1 MAMSIT
7 MSKKTLFIK
16 GITLFIFILFI
27 TMSAIPVTSRNL
39 AVQVNKDSIDVKN
52 KSAQETFSG
61 IPPDEQW
68 NKTFGGNYSDRGFY
82 CEQTSNEGYIIMGHT
97 WSYGHGG
104 YDVWLIRADAD
115 GNEEWNKTFGGE
127 NDDVGISVHFTIDD
141 GYIITGSTDSYGAGN
156 SDVWLIKTDAFGNEE
171 WNKTFGKEYNDW
183 GWSVHQTIDNG
194 YVVTGIIEPY
204 EEDVRD
210 LWLIKTDANGNEEW
224 NKTFGG
230 VENDDYG
237 YSVQQTSDGGYLIL
251 GETNSYGS
259 GSGDVWLIKT
269 DINGTEEWNKTFGGA
284 NHDAGIS
291 MQIEQDTGYIITGIT
306 RSFGLDDG
314 DVWLI
319 RTDVFGNEQWN
330 RTFGGTSYDCGA
342 SIDIT
347 DDGDFIICAIT
358 ETYGV
363 GEEDVW
369 LIKTDSSGNEQWNK
383 TFGGTNEDWGYSV
396 EQTTDGGYIIGGCT
410 MSYGAGDVD
419 VWLIKVAGET
429 ELKLTFFFGY
439 VTNISHIEDF
449 IKFNAQN
456 LFYLVFQPLS
466 FGSYNSGEE
475 IIAKQVLALTIEG
488 NPGIVIGFYK
498 ISLL

>member
-1 MAMSIT
+1 

-16 GITLFIFILFI
+16 GIALFIFVLFI
-27 TMSAIPVTSRNL
+27 MMSAIPGTSGKL
-39 AVQVNKDSIDVKN
+39 AVKVNRKN
-52 KSAQETFSG
+52 ITSQNNSLQETFFEYS
-61 IPPDEQW
+61 PSEQW

-82 CEQTSNEGYIIMGHT
+82 CEQTSNEGYILTGHT
-97 WSYGHGG
+97 WSYGNGG
-104 YDVWLIRADAD
+104 YDVWLIRTDAD

-141 GYIITGSTDSYGAGN
+141 GYIIVGSTNSFGAGN

-183 GWSVHQTIDNG
+183 GWSVNKTIDNG
-194 YVVTGIIEPY
+194 YVITGIIEPY

-230 VENDDYG
+230 VENDYG
-237 YSVQQTSDGGYLIL
+237 YSVQQISDGGYLIL
-251 GETNSYGS
+251 GETNSFGS
-259 GSGDVWLIKT
+259 GSGDAWLIKT
-269 DINGTEEWNKTFGGA
+269 DTNGTEEWNKTFGG
-284 NHDAGIS
+284 NDQDAGIS
-291 MQIEQDTGYIITGIT
+291 MQIVENTGYIITGVT
-306 RSFGLDDG
+306 RSFGLDSG

-319 RTDVFGNEQWN
+319 KTDVFGNEQWN

-342 SIDIT
+342 SIDT
-347 DDGDFIICAIT
+347 TEDGGFIICAIT
-358 ETYGV
+358 ETYGA

-396 EQTTDGGYIIGGCT
+396 QQTTDGGYIIGGCT
-410 MSYGAGDVD
+410 MSYGVGDMD
-419 VWLIKVAGET
+419 VWLIKVAAKA

-439 VTNISHIEDF
+439 VTNIIHMEDF

-456 LFYLVFQPLS
+456 LFYLVFSPLN
-466 FGSYNSGEE
+466 FGGYKSSEE
-475 IIAKQVLALTIEG
+475 IIAKQVLALTMEG
-488 NPGIVIGFYK
+488 NPGIILGFYRT
-498 ISLL
+498 SLL